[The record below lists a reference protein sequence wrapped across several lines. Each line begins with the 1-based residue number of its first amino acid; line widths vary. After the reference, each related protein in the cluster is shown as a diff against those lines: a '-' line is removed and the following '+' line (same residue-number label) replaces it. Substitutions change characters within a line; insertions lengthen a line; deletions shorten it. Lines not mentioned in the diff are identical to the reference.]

1 MATTYRQRL
10 KNWLANERGA
20 VVKGW
25 GGRIPIALVYPNRY
39 FVAMSNLGFQT
50 VYRLFNRLD
59 HVVCERFFLPEPE
72 EIQAVASGS
81 GPLSLESQRPLRDF
95 RIVAFSVAFEN
106 DFPHLVHLLHRGNLS
121 PDASRRHRNE
131 PLVVA
136 GGVAAFLNPEPIAP
150 FVDLVLLGEAE
161 PMLKA
166 FISTWEEADAAGLS
180 REEVLAF
187 IATRVPGAYAPS
199 LYQPEYHL
207 DGTLAAFAPILS
219 SLPARVRAQSASLDR
234 KEPAQTLV
242 FSSHTEFAET
252 MLVEVG
258 RGCGRGCRFC
268 AAGFVYRPVRFQRAD
283 RVVGSAL
290 KTQAAQGK
298 VGLVSAAVSDHPE
311 IEAICLELRRA
322 GASLTLSSLRADSL
336 TPALLGTL
344 RESGLQTVALA
355 PEAGSDRL
363 RRVINKNLT
372 EEQILDAVT
381 AVADSGIPNVR
392 LYFMIGLP
400 TETEED
406 VAAIIQL
413 VKGIKHR
420 QLIIGRGRGRLGTIT
435 VSVNSFVP
443 KPATPF
449 QWSPFC
455 DLDLLKQRIKKLKR
469 GLGSVANVRIHAD
482 VARWAYI
489 QALLAR
495 GDRRLAPLLTA
506 VVENGGNWSQAM
518 KRVNVNPEFYV
529 YRERGKDEL
538 FPWDFIDHGVGRGYL
553 WEEWEKAL
561 AGKVTPACD
570 PEHCCRC
577 GVCCTTPL
585 PSRQEK
591 GIK

>member
-10 KNWLANERGA
+10 KNRLAHERGA

-59 HVVCERFFLPEPE
+59 HLVCERFFLPEPE
-72 EIQAVASGS
+72 EIQTVASGS

-95 RIVAFSVAFEN
+95 PIVAFSVAFEN
-106 DFPHLVHLLHRGNLS
+106 DFPHLLHLLHLGNLS
-121 PDASRRHRNE
+121 PAPSRRHQGE

-136 GGVAAFLNPEPIAP
+136 GGIASFLNPEPIAP

-161 PMLKA
+161 PMLEA
-166 FISTWEEADAAGLS
+166 FIAAWEEANAAGLP
-180 REEVLAF
+180 RQELLAF
-187 IATRVPGAYAPS
+187 IASRVPGAYAPS
-199 LYQPEYHL
+199 LFRPEYHQ
-207 DGTLAAFAPILS
+207 DGTLAAFVPTLS

-234 KEPAQTLV
+234 EEPAQTLV
-242 FSSHTEFAET
+242 FSSQTEFADT
-252 MLVEVG
+252 MLVEIG

-268 AAGFVYRPVRFQRAD
+268 AAGFVYRPVRFQRSD
-283 RVVGSAL
+283 RVVGSVL
-290 KTQAAQGK
+290 ETRGAQGK

-311 IEAICLELRRA
+311 IEAMCLELRRA

-336 TPALLGTL
+336 TPTLLGTL

-372 EEQILDAVT
+372 EEQILEAVT
-381 AVADSGIPNVR
+381 VVADSGIPNVR

-400 TETEED
+400 SETEED
-406 VAAIIQL
+406 IAAIIQL
-413 VKGIKHR
+413 VKKIKHR
-420 QLIIGRGRGRLGTIT
+420 QLVIGRGRGRLGTIT

-449 QWSPFC
+449 QWVSFC
-455 DLDLLKQRIKKLKR
+455 DLDILKDRIKKIKR
-469 GLGSVANVRIHAD
+469 GLGSVANVRVHAD
-482 VARWAYI
+482 VPRWAYV
-489 QALLAR
+489 QALLSR

-518 KRVNVNPEFYV
+518 KRVNVNPDFYV

-538 FPWDFIDHGVGRGYL
+538 FPWEFIDHGVSRDYL

-561 AGKVTPACD
+561 SGRLTPACD

-577 GVCCTTPL
+577 GVCDKIFFS
-585 PSRQEK
+585 SRD
-591 GIK
+591 

>member
-10 KNWLANERGA
+10 KNWLAQERGA
-20 VVKGW
+20 VRKAW

-59 HVVCERFFLPEPE
+59 HVVCERVFLPEPG

-95 RIVAFSVAFEN
+95 AIVAFSVAFEN
-106 DFPHLVHLLHRGNLS
+106 DFPHLLHLLHLGNLS
-121 PDASRRHRNE
+121 PAPSRRHQDD

-136 GGVAAFLNPEPIAP
+136 GGIAAFLNPEPIAP
-150 FVDLVLLGEAE
+150 FVELVLLGEAE
-161 PMLKA
+161 PMLEA
-166 FISTWEEADAAGLS
+166 FIAAWEEANTAGLP
-180 REEVLAF
+180 REELLSF
-187 IATRVPGAYAPS
+187 IANRVPGAYAPS
-199 LYQPEYHL
+199 LFRPEYHQ
-207 DGTLAAFAPILS
+207 DGTLAAFVPTLA
-219 SLPARVRAQSASLDR
+219 SLPARVRVQSASLDR
-234 KEPAQTLV
+234 EGPAQTLV

-268 AAGFVYRPVRFQRAD
+268 AAGFVYRPVRFQRPERVLSSVLEA
-283 RVVGSAL
+283 RVVR
-290 KTQAAQGK
+290 GK
-298 VGLVSAAVSDHPE
+298 VGLVSTAVSDHPE
-311 IEAICLELRRA
+311 IEAMCLELRRA

-336 TPALLGTL
+336 TAALLGTL
-344 RESGLQTVALA
+344 RDSGLQTVALA

-372 EEQILDAVT
+372 EEQILEAVT

-406 VAAIIQL
+406 IAAIVQL
-413 VKGIKHR
+413 VKKIKHR
-420 QLIIGRGRGRLGTIT
+420 QLVIGRGRGRLGTIT

-449 QWSPFC
+449 QWVPFC
-455 DLDLLKQRIKKLKR
+455 DLDLLKRRIKKIKR
-469 GLGSVANVRIHAD
+469 GLGSVANIRVHAD
-482 VARWAYI
+482 VPRWAYI
-489 QALLAR
+489 QAFLSR
-495 GDRRLAPLLTA
+495 GDRRLAPLLAA
-506 VVENGGNWSQAM
+506 VVENGGNWAQAM
-518 KRVNVNPEFYV
+518 KRVNVNPEFYL

-538 FPWDFIDHGVGRGYL
+538 FPWDFIDHGVSRDYL
-553 WEEWEKAL
+553 WEELEKAL

-577 GVCCTTPL
+577 GVCSAIAL
-585 PSRQEK
+585 PARH
-591 GIK
+591 

>member
-10 KNWLANERGA
+10 KNWLAHERG
-20 VVKGW
+20 VVRKAW

-59 HVVCERFFLPEPE
+59 HVVCERVFLPEPE

-95 RIVAFSVAFEN
+95 SIVAFSVAFEN
-106 DFPHLVHLLHRGNLS
+106 DFPHLLHLLHLGNLT
-121 PDASRRHRNE
+121 PAPSRRRQDH

-161 PMLKA
+161 PMLEA
-166 FISTWEEADAAGLS
+166 FIAAWEEANTAGLP
-180 REEVLAF
+180 REELLAF
-187 IATRVPGAYAPS
+187 IASRVPGAYAPS
-199 LYQPEYHL
+199 LFRPEYHPE
-207 DGTLAAFAPILS
+207 GTLAAFVPILS
-219 SLPARVRAQSASLDR
+219 SLPPRVRVQSASLDR
-234 KEPAQTLV
+234 EGPAQTLV

-268 AAGFVYRPVRFQRAD
+268 AAGFVYRPVRFQRPD
-283 RVVGSAL
+283 RVVGSVL
-290 KTQAAQGK
+290 ETRVVRGK

-311 IEAICLELRRA
+311 IETMCLELRRA

-344 RESGLQTVALA
+344 RDSGLQTVALA
-355 PEAGSDRL
+355 PESGSDRL

-372 EEQILDAVT
+372 EEQILEAVT

-406 VAAIIQL
+406 IAAIVQL

-420 QLIIGRGRGRLGTIT
+420 QLVIGRGRGRLGTIT

-449 QWSPFC
+449 QWVPFC
-455 DLDLLKQRIKKLKR
+455 DLDLLKQRIKKIKR
-469 GLGSVANVRIHAD
+469 GLGSVANVRVHAD
-482 VARWAYI
+482 VPRWAYI
-489 QALLAR
+489 QALLSR
-495 GDRRLAPLLTA
+495 GDRRLAPLFAA
-506 VVENGGNWSQAM
+506 VVENGGNWAQAI
-518 KRVNVNPEFYV
+518 KRVNVNPEFYL

-538 FPWDFIDHGVGRGYL
+538 LPWDFIDHGVSRDYL

-561 AGKVTPACD
+561 AGKVTAACD

-577 GVCCTTPL
+577 GVCGATPL
-585 PSRQEK
+585 PSRH
-591 GIK
+591 